1 MLKNGKFSSDTINYL
16 TSIED
21 LVMNSANGEDPEF
34 GDDLAARLKGNL
46 DLKRLGIQLAMLPA
60 FVKDWDKRIT
70 FVSSIDTVIDCM
82 KDKKLAE
89 LLPDLHM
96 LIKLYLTVPLSN
108 ATAERTLSAL
118 RRVKTYLRSTMTQKH
133 LNG

>member
-1 MLKNGKFSSDTINYL
+1 MIN
-16 TSIED
+16 
-21 LVMNSANGEDPEF
+21 
-34 GDDLAARLKGNL
+34 
-46 DLKRLGIQLAMLPA
+46 
-60 FVKDWDKRIT
+60 
-70 FVSSIDTVIDCM
+70 M

-133 LNG
+133 LNHYLLLHVHKDLTDKIDMKAIARQFISYNDRRKAFFGKL